1 MCDKIVSG
9 EVTRDELLEEEE
21 LEADSTTEEM
31 SPVKKSKVLPSKG
44 KNLSKEKST
53 KGKNPM
59 NKKMKQPNKEKKLR
73 TLATIQAIK
82 KRAREMFSPPE
93 PAYIVDS
100 SGSDEESEMIQLK
113 KQVASLQQQ
122 LQSTS
127 TAGACK
133 LNSEHY
139 SLVGQ
144 MLRTSA
150 VQL

>member
-1 MCDKIVSG
+1 
-9 EVTRDELLEEEE
+9 
-21 LEADSTTEEM
+21 
-31 SPVKKSKVLPSKG
+31 
-44 KNLSKEKST
+44 
-53 KGKNPM
+53 
-59 NKKMKQPNKEKKLR
+59 
-73 TLATIQAIK
+73 
-82 KRAREMFSPPE
+82 MFSPPE

-113 KQVASLQQQ
+113 KQVGRLQQQ

-144 MLRTSA
+144 MYRTSA